1 MEALLSLRALVRR
14 FGERLA
20 FAGLDL
26 SLQRGEVLGLL
37 GANGAGK
44 TSCLRVLSGN
54 LAPSSGEVRVC
65 GIDLARSPLKAKRHI
80 GYLPERPPL
89 YPDMRVGEYLAYCAR
104 LHRIAEARVSGAV
117 TRAMQ
122 RCGLE
127 GAERRPLATLSKGWR
142 QRVGIAQAIVHEP
155 DLLLLDEP
163 TDGLDPVQIRAV
175 RDLIRALSAHC
186 GIVLSSHLLPEV
198 QAVCSRVLIM
208 SQGRVVH
215 EAQLDGQPAAP
226 RYRLRIAGSAPPGL
240 AATLG
245 AESAEVL
252 PDGAVLVALR
262 PGDSPAALAARVIA
276 AGLGLAELSPERGD
290 LEAVFF
296 AALAG
301 EQAA

>member
-1 MEALLSLRALVRR
+1 MEELLSLRALTRR

-44 TSCLRVLSGN
+44 TTCLRVLSGN

-65 GIDLARSPLKAKRHI
+65 GIALARAPLRAKQHI

-89 YPDMRVGEYLAYCAR
+89 YLDMRVGEYLAYCAR
-104 LHRIAEARVSGAV
+104 LHRILEPRLPAAV
-117 TRAMQ
+117 ARAMQ
-122 RCGLE
+122 RCGLQ

-175 RDLIRALSAHC
+175 RELIRALSAHC

-198 QAVCSRVLIM
+198 QAVCSRVLILRR
-208 SQGRVVH
+208 GEVVH
-215 EAQLDGQPAAP
+215 EARLDAEPAAP
-226 RYRLRIAGSAPPGL
+226 RYRVRLAGPAPPGL

-252 PDGAVLVALR
+252 PDGAILVALR
-262 PGDSPAALAARVIA
+262 AGDFPAALAGRVIA
-276 AGLGLAELSPERGD
+276 AGLELSELAPVRGD

-301 EQAA
+301 EAA